1 MTLRDRCYEFESGE
15 SSCYPC
21 DEFEFYSRDDDDDE
35 IFRCENCTGN
45 RFRVVLLPGQISHLG
60 SGSVDS
66 IIAYIL
72 F

>member
-35 IFRCENCTGN
+35 IFTCENHTGN
-45 RFRVVLLPGQISHLG
+45 RCLCRTTPKSNY
-60 SGSVDS
+60 S